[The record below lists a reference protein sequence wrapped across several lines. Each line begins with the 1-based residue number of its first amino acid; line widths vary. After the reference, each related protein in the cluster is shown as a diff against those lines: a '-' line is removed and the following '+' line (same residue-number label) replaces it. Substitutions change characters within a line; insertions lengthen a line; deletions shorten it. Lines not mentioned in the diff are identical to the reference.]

1 MNDYIKTSDFLV
13 DPWEGFSTGAWR
25 GRIDVRGFIQE
36 NYTPYE
42 GDAAFLA
49 PASARTIALWAR

>member
-1 MNDYIKTSDFLV
+1 MNVHAQTSGHLA
-13 DPWEGFSTGAWR
+13 DPWEGFSTGSWR
-25 GRIDVRGFIQE
+25 DETNVRGFIQE